1 VLHTGEFRV
10 AVHPSRRTITT
21 RALFARIAIMVA
33 VAIAGVA
40 AAGWFAADALTHR
53 IQRQEGL
60 RTAGRARAA
69 VERRAEAWANIA
81 QEYGYWDQMWSYMD
95 APRTAAARAWVRENY
110 LDWFPAHYGVTY
122 IGLLDRERRPVMVW
136 SDTAAAA
143 SAPAFSTGELL
154 DLIDQELSVA
164 GLLRTEQGLFL
175 YAGAAVMRTNHVTP
189 GDPRNGYVL
198 LALPV
203 TDSLVAG
210 LAGDL
215 QEHVQFL
222 DASGATGRVNRH
234 DSTEVRVAMVDPLGR
249 PAATLLLRG
258 SSSFLEST
266 ERWLRAVLI
275 AIALI
280 AGFTIVVAWLM
291 ARRLV
296 VEPARVIAAQLETMQ
311 HRGKLS
317 CIELPGGSAEWVTMA
332 SAFNAT
338 VSALAESESHLRRAQ
353 KMEAVGT
360 LAGGLAH
367 DFNNTLGA
375 VLAAAALLR
384 QDTPAGSEQAELLE
398 TIEASA
404 RRSAELTRQ
413 LLSLS
418 RPDQFRFGAVKLGD
432 VVQQVTGLCGH
443 TFPRSIRLVTELRDA
458 PLVQGDPGQL
468 EQALLNLCI
477 NARDAMPAGGTLTIE
492 TGVTALDARTAAAL
506 RLSRPGTYARLAVV
520 DTGEG
525 MDEEVQRRLFEPF
538 FTTKP
543 AGRGTGLG
551 LTMVYGAVRAHRGAV
566 RLTSAV
572 GRGSRFELYLPLAEA
587 PALAAAPAKIDV
599 KPRGTETILVVD
611 DEEAMR
617 RVVGKALGRL
627 GYRVLEAANG
637 VEALRVLEQG
647 QQVSGVLLDMMMPEM
662 SGPEAFPQIRR
673 LVPGLPVVVMTGFT
687 EEGVIERMLDLG
699 ADAVLTKPFDIG
711 ELARVIRA
719 AVDASGRR
727 ERPGPRLVA
736 NSG

>member
-1 VLHTGEFRV
+1 MLHTGEFRV
-10 AVHPSRRTITT
+10 AVHPSRRTMTT
-21 RALFARIAIMVA
+21 RALFSGIAVMVIVA
-33 VAIAGVA
+33 VAGVA
-40 AAGWFAADALTHR
+40 AAGWFASHALTLR

-60 RTAGRARAA
+60 RAASRARAA
-69 VERRAEAWANIA
+69 LERRAQAWGNIA
-81 QEYGYWDQMWSYMD
+81 QEYGYWDQMWTFMN
-95 APRTAAARAWVRENY
+95 APRTAAARAWVQENY
-110 LDWFPAHYGVTY
+110 LDWFPNHYGVTY
-122 IGLLDRERRPVMVW
+122 IGLFDRERRPVLVW
-136 SDTAAAA
+136 SDTAKTA
-143 SAPAFSTGELL
+143 SAPAFSAVELL
-154 DLIDQELSVA
+154 DLIDQELSVS
-164 GLLRTEQGLFL
+164 GLLRSEQGLFL
-175 YAGAAVMRTNHVTP
+175 YAAAAVMRTNESSR

-215 QEHVQFL
+215 QEHVEFL
-222 DASGATGRVNRH
+222 AAGEAAGLSDRH

-249 PAATLLLRG
+249 PVATLLLRG
-258 SSSFLEST
+258 SSAFLVST
-266 ERWLRAVLI
+266 ERWMRIVLV
-275 AIALI
+275 AIALVAAI
-280 AGFTIVVAWLM
+280 TLALAWLM

-296 VEPARVIAAQLETMQ
+296 VEPARVIATQLETMQ

-360 LAGGLAH
+360 LAGGIAH

-375 VLAAAALLR
+375 VLASAALLR
-384 QDTPAGSEQAELLE
+384 QDTPPGSEQAELLE
-398 TIEASA
+398 TIETSA

-418 RPDQFRFGAVKLGD
+418 RPDQFRFGAVKLAD
-432 VVQQVTGLCGH
+432 VVQQVTALCGR
-443 TFPRSIRLVTELRDA
+443 TFTRSIHIVAELKDA
-458 PLVQGDPGQL
+458 PLVKGDPGQL

-477 NARDAMPAGGTLTIE
+477 NARDAMPGGGTLTIE
-492 TGVTALDARTAAAL
+492 TGVTVFDARTAAGL
-506 RLSRPGTYARLAVV
+506 RLSAPGTYARLVV
-520 DTGEG
+520 IDTGEG

-543 AGRGTGLG
+543 AGQGTGLG
-551 LTMVYGAVRAHRGAV
+551 LTMVYSAVRAHRGAV
-566 RLTSAV
+566 RLTSVV
-572 GRGSRFELYLPLAEA
+572 GKGSRFELYLPLAET
-587 PALAAAPAKIDV
+587 PAVTAAPARIDV
-599 KPRGTETILVVD
+599 KPRGSETILIVD

-627 GYRVLEAANG
+627 GYRCLEAANG
-637 VEALRVLEQG
+637 VEALRVLEG
-647 QQVSGVLLDMMMPEM
+647 GAEVSAVLLDMMMPEM

-699 ADAVLTKPFDIG
+699 AEAVLTKPFDIG

-719 AVDASGRR
+719 AVDGGRVR
-727 ERPGPRLVA
+727 GRTGPRLVA